1 MDLEEG
7 PYLTSFPSSIS
18 LLTGP
23 NRTANNSFLCIYCFS
38 LATLEQFKNP
48 TKVATADK
56 ASQTSLEAIDA
67 SIQTDDIFITAADY
81 NRILNNMADMNS
93 QQELLNH
100 YAALASGEYNLKL
113 NEVHSGALSSAQ
125 VTASYGTQQ
134 VDPYTAAQMWSNL
147 SQYPEY
153 AANVYGAFLQTPAAS
168 VPANIVSDGAGNQA
182 VFDHNVGG
190 VNHVTTAPSHA
201 PTQEVVHQQ
210 RVAASIPEHK
220 DIVDEREDLAIEQSL
235 KDFENMELESQHSYA
250 SALNTAGESCS
261 FKAIFGMRELRLPC
275 GAEIPKFLPLK
286 VAGHSK
292 KRFFFFCQCE

>member
-1 MDLEEG
+1 MLV
-7 PYLTSFPSSIS
+7 
-18 LLTGP
+18 
-23 NRTANNSFLCIYCFS
+23 
-38 LATLEQFKNP
+38 QVKNP

-56 ASQTSLEAIDA
+56 ASQTSTEAIDA

-81 NRILNNMADMNS
+81 NRMLNNMADMNT

-113 NEVHSGALSSAQ
+113 NEVHSGALSTA
-125 VTASYGTQQ
+125 ASYGTQQ
-134 VDPYTAAQMWSNL
+134 VDPYTAAQMWSSLN
-147 SQYPEY
+147 QYPEY
-153 AANVYGAFLQTPAAS
+153 AANVYGAFLQAPAAS
-168 VPANIVSDGAGNQA
+168 VPGNIVSDVAGNQA
-182 VFDHNVGG
+182 VFNDNVGS

-201 PTQEVVHQQ
+201 PTQDVVHQQ

-261 FKAIFGMRELRLPC
+261 FKAICYHNLSREE
-275 GAEIPKFLPLK
+275 GFKTI
-286 VAGHSK
+286 
-292 KRFFFFCQCE
+292 